1 MIEAALALALNI
13 MVAAAM
19 VVIAAMLIVVGLA
32 RFVWQ
37 VFCLPARLFSRA
49 QSR

>member
-13 MVAAAM
+13 MVAVAM
-19 VVIAAMLIVVGLA
+19 VVIAAMLNVVGLA

-37 VFCLPARLFSRA
+37 LICLPASFISSR
-49 QSR
+49 R